1 MMHFG
6 LSANGWSSKSP
17 PAIYE
22 SSGKHFGRALILR
35 GLLDAHVEACDA
47 PKLVFLIGRI
57 FHALLSTARDAH
69 GQDDKARRQRE

>member
-6 LSANGWSSKSP
+6 FSANGWSSKSP

-22 SSGKHFGRALILR
+22 SSGKHFGRARILR
-35 GLLDAHVEACDA
+35 GLLDAHVEPGNA
-47 PKLVFLIGRI
+47 PELAFLIGRV